1 MSIPSLTAET
11 LLGSLALR
19 VGCLHVAA
27 DKGPVASRVFSFS
40 LVGKSPGGWPGGSGQ
55 WESLGSTSLV
65 ATCGWGRPPWLLGR
79 ADLPSGQ
86 VAFQVGLAAFWE
98 SIAWRPTAWVS
109 FPTGN

>member
-1 MSIPSLTAET
+1 MSILSLTAET

-27 DKGPVASRVFSFS
+27 DKGPVVS

-86 VAFQVGLAAFWE
+86 VAFQVGLAVFGE

-109 FPTGN
+109 FPSGN